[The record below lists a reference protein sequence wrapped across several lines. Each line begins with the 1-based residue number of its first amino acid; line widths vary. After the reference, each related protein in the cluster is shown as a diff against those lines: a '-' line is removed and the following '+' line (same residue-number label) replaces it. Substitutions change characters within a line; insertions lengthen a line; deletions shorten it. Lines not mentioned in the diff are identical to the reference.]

1 MPLYYLHLRTTD
13 RGLITDIEGAEF
25 SDLDAARREAL
36 GSAIDLWGSYVQSG
50 RDPSGYAFEVVG
62 EDGSM
67 CLRLPFSEA
76 LKEWTGR

>member
-1 MPLYYLHLRTTD
+1 MPVYFLHLRTTD

-36 GSAIDLWGSYVQSG
+36 GSAIDLWGSYVRSG
-50 RDPSGYAFEVVG
+50 SDPSGCAFEVVDEG
-62 EDGSM
+62 GRM

-76 LKEWTGR
+76 LREWTGR